1 MRLDFEFQQASFQIF
16 RKSRYY
22 AYAYA
27 YAPSIWLARWPK
39 FLRSLLT
46 GPSPE
51 AVVVARMAADV
62 RSTVA
67 ANKRLV
73 EECCGRPAEVRA
85 GGRGAGG
92 LGGQRHHDG
101 GEGGGHPANLGAA
114 GQRPG
119 PHPGP
124 GHHPDPVT
132 D

>member
-62 RSTVA
+62 RSTMA

-85 GGRGAGG
+85 ALAARDTMTEEERVA
-92 LGGQRHHDG
+92 RH
-101 GEGGGHPANLGAA
+101 GGHPATLGAA